1 MCLLYPECQ
10 WKVYTRIDARMDS
23 GIYKSSILESIE
35 KFSQEYQLLK
45 GKV

>member
-1 MCLLYPECQ
+1 MLIVS
-10 WKVYTRIDARMDS
+10 WVFVKVYTRTDARKDS
-23 GIYKSSILESIE
+23 GISKSSILERIE